1 MNTYLFVYGTL
12 MRGESRNNHLKCFGS
27 YVKDVKI
34 CGFKLYH
41 NTEGVY
47 PVARRTDDVTDIV
60 VGELWELRGN
70 SRTQYDILHYLDYME
85 GVPVLYHRMTVTV
98 EPGVKAV
105 MYCGNWETWKEC
117 LGEGAVYPS
126 GVKWSEQGAVLL

>member
-12 MRGESRNNHLKCFGS
+12 MRGESRNNHLKCFGN
-27 YVKDVKI
+27 YVKDIKI

-41 NTEGVY
+41 NTEGAY

-70 SRTQYDILHYLDYME
+70 SRTQHDTLHYLDYIE
-85 GVPVLYHRMTVTV
+85 GVPVLYNRMIVTV
-98 EPGVKAV
+98 GPDVKAV
-105 MYCGNWETWKEC
+105 VYCGNWETWKNGLNETD
-117 LGEGAVYPS
+117 VWPS
-126 GVKWSEQGAVLL
+126 GVKWSGKA

>member
-1 MNTYLFVYGTL
+1 

-98 EPGVKAV
+98 DSDTRAV
-105 MYCGNWETWKEC
+105 VYCGNWETWKNKLDETD
-117 LGEGAVYPS
+117 LLPS
-126 GVKWSEQGAVLL
+126 GVRWSSQDVNLS

>member
-12 MRGESRNNHLKCFGS
+12 MRGESRNNHLKYFGS

-41 NTEGVY
+41 NTEGGY
-47 PVARRTDDVTDIV
+47 PVVRRTDNVTDIV
-60 VGELWELRGN
+60 VGELWELSGD
-70 SRTQYDILHYLDYME
+70 SHDQLSTLSFLDDME
-85 GVPVLYHRMTVTV
+85 GVPILYNRITVTL

-105 MYCGNWETWKEC
+105 MYCGNWETWKDALAEDS
-117 LGEGAVYPS
+117 VWPS
-126 GVKWSEQGAVLL
+126 GVKWISETEIFL